1 MTTPNVTGQTAA
13 PHNPHRASHDIVS
26 LFSSLS
32 EHPAIEAGDTE
43 TIAASIA
50 ATAADIVTADFV
62 SVWVLES
69 DHRTFSSIARFSTGT
84 KSLCPPLSIPADAT
98 TELLSTL
105 QQKPRAVFDSKIDDQ
120 RLPAFAA
127 FLLKV
132 NGITSLLGHAI
143 RSVGETVGLITFER
157 RQSHRD
163 WQRDDFAAVS
173 SLANCLALTYA
184 NRRQRQALGA
194 QHISEARL
202 RTLSNNLP
210 GAVYQRHSD
219 PTLPFSY
226 VSSGIERFTA
236 AIPVHASAQGA
247 VGWAHFIHPDDLV
260 RVTAAY
266 QAAIAGS
273 EYALE
278 YRVRHPDGQEMWVM
292 DRGSISVESDGSA
305 MLEGVLFNITPR
317 KRAEQAAQS
326 GASLQGA
333 ILNNVSYA
341 VIATDAKG
349 TITFFNRAAEDMLG
363 YNAAEL
369 VGRQTPLIFHDLEE
383 VRSRMQAA
391 QKKLGRDILYPF
403 EIFTVGTDGNQ
414 PNENEWVYIRKDG
427 RRLTIRLSVTTIR
440 APDGE
445 LNGFLGIAS
454 DVSDRKMLASR
465 LRQSE
470 DIAARVLLQ
479 SPDAILITSLR
490 DGRILEA
497 NPGFEQITGIAQQN
511 AIGHST
517 IELGIWADLAERN
530 TMIEAVRQSGE
541 VTSLPIRVNQRGG
554 TTRYCAMWARSFTF
568 DGEPALL
575 SVVHDVTDM
584 RLATQAAQESQRMLQ
599 IVLDAIPSSVFWKDT
614 NSVYLGCNRKFVS
627 DSGIA
632 DAAAVTGK
640 TDWDM
645 PWRAGTDFFQAA
657 DRRIVETGIPE
668 MNVTTL
674 HDMPSGPPR
683 WFDVSKLPL
692 IDADGEVKG
701 VLGIGTDVTDQRV
714 AMDRLRASEEKL
726 RALFETSPLGVTLT
740 TIDGDFLEANDAFLT
755 IIGYEREAL
764 PGLRYQMLTPP
775 EFAASDSEHAR
786 IIAATG
792 SYGPYEKEY
801 VRKDGSRISVSLNG
815 SMVVGPDGT
824 SYVWSTIEDIT
835 LRRAAEEV
843 QRRLND
849 ELEHL
854 VAERTKELK
863 VAMEGLMR
871 AEKLASLGSL
881 VAGVAHEISTP
892 VGNASLATSTM
903 AGSIGEFERQMAE
916 KLTRTALDA
925 FVQQIKL
932 GTDIANRNIERVASL
947 IQSFKQVAV
956 DQTSSQRRQFH
967 LTEVVDEIVTTM
979 HPSLKRSAIRIES
992 SIPDDIALD
1001 SYPGPIG
1008 QVLTNLINNS
1018 LIHGFPAGRAGTIRI
1033 SATKPGPGT
1042 LRLEIGDDGVGIPA
1056 SVRGRIFDPFFT
1068 SKLGQGGSGLGLHIV
1083 HNIVSG
1089 MLAGA
1094 ITVTSEE
1101 GKGTIFTLTLPLITP
1116 ESGGET
1122 SASER
1127 GDL

>member
-1 MTTPNVTGQTAA
+1 MPNVTEQPTVT
-13 PHNPHRASHDIVS
+13 PDPRHTSASVIS
-26 LFSSLS
+26 LLASLS
-32 EHPAIEAGDTE
+32 ELPAIEAGDMDTV
-43 TIAASIA
+43 AASIVAKTIDVVGVEFVGVWLLDSDQGTFRSRARFCA
-50 ATAADIVTADFV
+50 ATRSPCLPA
-62 SVWVLES
+62 
-69 DHRTFSSIARFSTGT
+69 
-84 KSLCPPLSIPADAT
+84 SIPAAAT
-98 TELLSTL
+98 TELLQEL
-105 QQKPRAVFDSKIDDQ
+105 EYHPKIIVDNVVDSK
-120 RLPAFAA
+120 RLPALTA
-127 FLLKV
+127 FLHNSDGV
-132 NGITSLLGHAI
+132 TFLLGYAI
-143 RSVGETVGLITFER
+143 RNGGRNVGLVTFER
-157 RQSHRD
+157 SHGNRV
-163 WQRDDFAAVS
+163 WLADDLAVAS
-173 SLANCLALTYA
+173 NTASYLTLTYA
-184 NRRQRQALGA
+184 NHLQEEELGA
-194 QHISEARL
+194 RHLSEARL
-202 RTLSNNLP
+202 RALSNNLP
-210 GAVYQRHSD
+210 GAVYQRQPD
-219 PTLPFSY
+219 LTAPFTY

-236 AIPVHASAQGA
+236 DVPVQLSAEGA
-247 VGWAHFIHPDDLV
+247 VGWSQFIHPDDLA

-266 QAAIAGS
+266 QSAIAGS

-278 YRVRHPDGQEMWVM
+278 YRIRHPQGDEMWVM
-292 DRGSISVESDGSA
+292 DRGSGSRQRDGG
-305 MLEGVLFNITPR
+305 MILEGVLFNITPR
-317 KRAEQAAQS
+317 KRAEQAAES

-349 TITFFNRAAEDMLG
+349 TITFFNRAAEEMLG
-363 YNAAEL
+363 YSSAEL

-403 EIFTVGTDGNQ
+403 EIFTVDTNGSQ
-414 PNENEWVYIRKDG
+414 PSENEWIYIRKDG

-440 APDGE
+440 TPDGE
-445 LNGFLGIAS
+445 LGGFLGIAS

-497 NPGFEQITGIAQQN
+497 NPGFEQITGISQQN

-517 IELGIWADLAERN
+517 IELGIWADLDERN
-530 TMIEAVRQSGE
+530 TMIEAVRRDGE

-584 RLATQAAQESQRMLQ
+584 RLATQAAQESQQMLQ
-599 IVLDAIPSSVFWKDT
+599 TVLDAIPSSVFWKDK

-632 DAAAVTGK
+632 SAAAVVGK
-640 TDWDM
+640 TDWDLS
-645 PWRAGTDFFQAA
+645 WRADAEFFQAA
-657 DRRIVETGIPE
+657 DRRIVESGNPE
-668 MNVTTL
+668 MNVTSL

-692 IDADGEVKG
+692 ISADGEVKG
-701 VLGIGTDVTDQRV
+701 VLGIGTDVTEQRA
-714 AMDRLRASEEKL
+714 AMERLRTSEEKL

-740 TIDGDFLEANDAFLT
+740 TLDGDFLEANDAFLK
-755 IIGYEREAL
+755 IIGYERAAL

-775 EFAASDSEHAR
+775 ELAAADAEQAR
-786 IIAATG
+786 VISATG

-801 VRKDGSRISVSLNG
+801 VRKDGSRIAVSLNG
-815 SMVVGPDGT
+815 SMVMGPDGT
-824 SYVWSTIEDIT
+824 SYVWTTIEDIT
-835 LRRAAEEV
+835 LRRAAEDV
-843 QRRLND
+843 QQRLND
-849 ELEHL
+849 ELERL
-854 VAERTKELK
+854 VAERTEELK

-916 KLTRTALDA
+916 KLTRNALES

-932 GTDIANRNIERVASL
+932 GTDIANRNIERVANL

-967 LTEVVDEIVTTM
+967 LTEIVDEIVTTM
-979 HPSLKRSAIRIES
+979 HPSLRRSAVRIATS
-992 SIPDDIALD
+992 VPDGIVLD
-1001 SYPGPIG
+1001 SYPGPLG
-1008 QVLTNLINNS
+1008 QILTNLINNS
-1018 LIHGFPAGRAGTIRI
+1018 LVHGFPGGRAGTIRI
-1033 SATKPGPGT
+1033 VASTPDSDT
-1042 LRLEIGDDGVGIPA
+1042 LCLEIDDDGIGIPA
-1056 SVRGRIFDPFFT
+1056 TVRGRIFDPFFT

-1083 HNIVSG
+1083 HNIVGSI
-1089 MLAGA
+1089 LAGTIA
-1094 ITVTSEE
+1094 VDSDE
-1101 GKGTIFTLTLPLITP
+1101 GRGTTFTLTLPRITP
-1116 ESGGET
+1116 ESGGDKP
-1122 SASER
+1122 SIER
-1127 GDL
+1127 GSA